1 MDKKKFFDTIRND
14 VNLTTQNVMGLDLV
28 LDYLILHEDNLQ
40 QTAYIIAT
48 AWWET
53 AQTMHPVREAYWKD
67 EAWRKRN
74 FRYYPYYGRGY
85 VQLTWDYNYK
95 KASDY
100 FKVDFVKKPDLVMEV
115 EYALPI
121 LVVGMNEGWFTGKE
135 LDDYIDNIDES
146 DSEELK
152 EYKAA
157 RRIVNGIDKAEAI
170 AKLAVIFE
178 KGLKAGG
185 YTFNATQKPVQ
196 PVQEVPEV
204 QLPDNASPLS
214 TNLLEVFMSILALLF
229 KGWKK

>member
-1 MDKKKFFDTIRND
+1 MDNKKFYDAVRND
-14 VNLTTQNVMGLDLV
+14 VNLTTQNVEGMEVV
-28 LDYLILHEDNLQ
+28 LSYLEQNESNLQ
-40 QTAYIIAT
+40 QAAYILAT

-100 FKVDFVKKPDLVMEV
+100 FKVDFVKNPDLVMKP
-115 EYALPI
+115 EYSLPI
-121 LVVGMNEGWFTGKE
+121 LVVGMNEGWFTGKK
-135 LDDYIDNIDES
+135 LDNYIDDIDES

-170 AKLAVIFE
+170 GKLSLVFE

-185 YTFNATQKPVQ
+185 YTFKATQKPVETI
-196 PVQEVPEV
+196 PDVPSME
-204 QLPDNASPLS
+204 LPDNAPPPSMS
-214 TNLLEVFMSILALLF
+214 LLEVFLSILTLLF